1 MPHVRP
7 SSPVSTR
14 FVQHGRNGNVSPW
27 RRSARRTQCRVR
39 KPCARPSSLSVA
51 HCASRGRTCSVESW
65 RRSACHTQ
73 CRVPARPASS
83 ASFGAL
89 FPPCPHIH
97 QGLES
102 RGPDPV
108 SEAWPAPSRQARH
121 ADPSLTRLR
130 ISTGTATNCKGGRLR
145 ISCPRKDRKP
155 GKKCVRSLIG
165 RHRSCPHASSRW
177 VVSEGWRRP
186 ENAAMSS
193 LKRQPHHS

>member
-14 FVQHGRNGNVSPW
+14 SVQHGRNGNVSPW

-83 ASFGAL
+83 ASFGSL

-108 SEAWPAPSRQARH
+108 SEAWPAPSRQAGH
-121 ADPSLTRLR
+121 ANPSLTRLR
-130 ISTGTATNCKGGRLR
+130 ISTGTARAVCCESRTRGKTESQERSASARLSDAIVPVLMR
-145 ISCPRKDRKP
+145 RLVGSCRRVGVGPKTRR
-155 GKKCVRSLIG
+155 
-165 RHRSCPHASSRW
+165 CPH
-177 VVSEGWRRP
+177 
-186 ENAAMSS
+186 
-193 LKRQPHHS
+193 